1 MADEIEVVISSNIFF
16 FTIPSRKLLKLL
28 RELGLDFEEEVTWC
42 G

>member
-1 MADEIEVVISSNIFF
+1 MEVDVIVSPDLVFF
-16 FTIPSRKLLKLL
+16 FRPPPEELLKLL

>member
-1 MADEIEVVISSNIFF
+1 MEVEALISPDLVFF
-16 FTIPSRKLLKLL
+16 FRAPPEGLVELL